1 MISQVFFVQMVYF
14 NTYDSVYVLEFY
26 TLHHFSIVIG
36 SVKVL
41 MWRQTGGM
49 IFVHNVKLI
58 MPINLLYDVVF
69 L

>member
-1 MISQVFFVQMVYF
+1 MVYF

-41 MWRQTGGM
+41 MGLQTVGM

-58 MPINLLYDVVF
+58 MPIKLLYDIVF

>member
-1 MISQVFFVQMVYF
+1 MISQVFGQMVYF

-41 MWRQTGGM
+41 MWLQTVGM

-58 MPINLLYDVVF
+58 MPIN
-69 L
+69 